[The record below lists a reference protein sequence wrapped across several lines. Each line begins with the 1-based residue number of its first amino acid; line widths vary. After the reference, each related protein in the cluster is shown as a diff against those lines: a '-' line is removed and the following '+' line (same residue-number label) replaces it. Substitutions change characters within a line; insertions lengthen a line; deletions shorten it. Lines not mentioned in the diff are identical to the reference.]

1 MKSIAV
7 IGTGI
12 AGLSAAWLLNLY
24 HDVTL
29 FERQDRVGGHSN
41 TVDAPGLNGP
51 QPVDT
56 GFIVYNECNYPNLVA
71 LFEYL
76 GVLTEPSDMS
86 FAVSLDDAKIE
97 YGSRN
102 NNSVFGQRRNF
113 FSPTFWQMIIEIRRF
128 FAAAPLM
135 LVTPENFRN
144 ETLGQYLAKNNYSRG
159 FIDNFIL
166 PMGAAIWSTRADEM
180 RNHPVETFVRFFSS
194 HGLLQFSDKIPWR
207 TVSGGSREYVKRLT
221 AGLKNPVQI
230 GNGIVKVIR
239 SEKGPTLIDKDG
251 DKRNFDA
258 LVIATHADEALALLD
273 DSDPIEQRLL
283 GSFRYIKNKAILH
296 SDLNLMPKRRRVWSS
311 WNYMGSSET
320 GASVTYWMNSLQSI
334 DPKNQLFLS
343 VNPKQ
348 QPNSKAIIREFDYS
362 HPFFDLAALNAQEIL
377 WKLQGRRNCWF
388 CGSYFGYGFHED
400 ALQSGLAAAE
410 SLGGIRR
417 PWKLEDE
424 SGRIHLP
431 SSTKEGAEP

>member
-97 YGSRN
+97 YGSRD
-102 NNSVFGQRRNF
+102 NNSVFGQRRNL

-128 FAAAPLM
+128 FAAATLM

-166 PMGAAIWSTRADEM
+166 PMSTCNMFA
-180 RNHPVETFVRFFSS
+180 NFP
-194 HGLLQFSDKIPWR
+194 
-207 TVSGGSREYVKRLT
+207 
-221 AGLKNPVQI
+221 
-230 GNGIVKVIR
+230 
-239 SEKGPTLIDKDG
+239 GP
-251 DKRNFDA
+251 
-258 LVIATHADEALALLD
+258 
-273 DSDPIEQRLL
+273 
-283 GSFRYIKNKAILH
+283 
-296 SDLNLMPKRRRVWSS
+296 
-311 WNYMGSSET
+311 
-320 GASVTYWMNSLQSI
+320 
-334 DPKNQLFLS
+334 
-343 VNPKQ
+343 
-348 QPNSKAIIREFDYS
+348 
-362 HPFFDLAALNAQEIL
+362 
-377 WKLQGRRNCWF
+377 
-388 CGSYFGYGFHED
+388 
-400 ALQSGLAAAE
+400 
-410 SLGGIRR
+410 
-417 PWKLEDE
+417 
-424 SGRIHLP
+424 
-431 SSTKEGAEP
+431 

>member
-97 YGSRN
+97 YGSRD
-102 NNSVFGQRRNF
+102 NNSVFGQRRNL

-230 GNGIVKVIR
+230 GKGIVKVIR
-239 SEKGPTLIDKDG
+239 SEKGATLIDKDG

-258 LVIATHADEALALLD
+258 LIIATHADEALALLD

-296 SDLNLMPKRRRVWSS
+296 SDLNLMTKRRRVWSS

-400 ALQSGLAAAE
+400 ALQSGLAVAE
-410 SLGGIRR
+410 DLGNIKR
-417 PWKLEDE
+417 PWVLTNE
-424 SGRIHLP
+424 SNRIFRLP
-431 SSTKEGAEP
+431 LKEMG

>member
-1 MKSIAV
+1 MKSIAI

-12 AGLSAAWLLNLY
+12 SGLSAAWLLNPY

-29 FERQDRVGGHSN
+29 FEQQDRIGGHSN

-71 LFEYL
+71 LFENL
-76 GVLTEPSDMS
+76 GVLTEPSEMS
-86 FAVSLDDAKIE
+86 FSVSLNDAKIE
-97 YGSRN
+97 YGSRDN
-102 NNSVFGQRRNF
+102 NAVFGQRKNLL
-113 FSPTFWQMIIEIRRF
+113 SPTFWQMIIEIRRF
-128 FAAAPLM
+128 FAEAPLI
-135 LVTPENFRN
+135 LVTPEKFRN
-144 ETLGQYLAKNNYSRG
+144 ETLGQYLDNNNYSGG

-180 RNHPVETFVRFFSS
+180 RNHPVETFVRFFAS
-194 HGLLQFSDKIPWR
+194 HGLLQFGDRIPWR
-207 TVSGGSREYVKRLT
+207 TVSGGSREYVQRLT
-221 AGLKNPVQI
+221 TGLKNPVEI
-230 GNGIVKVIR
+230 GNGVVKVIR
-239 SEKGPTLIDKDG
+239 SEEGAAIIDYNGNKQ
-251 DKRNFDA
+251 KFDA
-258 LVIATHADEALALLD
+258 LVIATHADEALALLENA
-273 DSDPIEQRLL
+273 DPIEQRLL
-283 GSFRYIKNKAILH
+283 GSFRYTKNKAILH
-296 SDLNLMPKRRRVWSS
+296 TDPNLMPKRRKVWSS

-320 GASVTYWMNSLQSI
+320 GASVTYWMNSLQTI

-362 HPFFDLAALNAQEIL
+362 HPFYDLTALNAQESL